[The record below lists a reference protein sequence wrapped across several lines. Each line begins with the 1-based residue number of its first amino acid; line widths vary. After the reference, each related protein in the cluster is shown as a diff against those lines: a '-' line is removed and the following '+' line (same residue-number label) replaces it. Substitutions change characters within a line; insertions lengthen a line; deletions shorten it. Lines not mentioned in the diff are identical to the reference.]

1 MNLQTLRCW
10 NAVAGRVAPK
20 QVARLNLRLMATPRR
35 LAPKPWEQAIAAEGT
50 PLRLAQ
56 GWRALSWGEGPL
68 VLCLHG
74 WEGRGTQFEAFVRP
88 LVAAGHRVVALDG
101 PAHGASHGRLA
112 DPVLFANCLLDA
124 AAELGPPHALI
135 GHSMGGAATAYA
147 LTLAPE
153 RLRPARA
160 VLIAAPASYR
170 SVLDRHMELVNL
182 RGAAQEALFAQL
194 AGYFA
199 QERGT
204 ELGEIELQERAG
216 RVAPETSILIVHD
229 QDDEVISVAQAQTY
243 RETWP
248 QARLLQ
254 TSGLGHLRVMRDP
267 LVVAAVVGFVGG
279 AVLSDREAAV

>member
-20 QVARLNLRLMATPRR
+20 RVARLNLRLMATPRR
-35 LAPKPWEQAIAAEGT
+35 LAAKAWEEAIAAEGT
-50 PLRLAQ
+50 PLRLVQ
-56 GWRALSWGEGPL
+56 GWRAISWGEGPL

-101 PAHGASHGRLA
+101 PAHGASHGRRA
-112 DPVLFANCLLDA
+112 DPVVFANCLLDA
-124 AAELGPPHALI
+124 VAELGPPDALI

-182 RGAAQEALFAQL
+182 RGAAQAALFEEL
-194 AGYFA
+194 ASYFA
-199 QERGT
+199 RERGT
-204 ELGEIELQERAG
+204 DLAEIELQDRAA

-229 QDDEVISVAQAQTY
+229 SDDEVISVAQAQTY
-243 RETWP
+243 RDTWP

-254 TSGLGHLRVMRDP
+254 TAGLGHLRVMRDP
-267 LVVAAVVGFVGG
+267 LVVKAVVGFVT
-279 AVLSDREAAV
+279 AR